1 MKRSPV
7 AVVALA
13 SLFLVPGFALA
24 AELRVEIRQA
34 TPTGPGDPLGE
45 VTISD
50 GPSGAIVKTALKG
63 LPPGPHG
70 FHIHENG
77 SCQPTIENGQP
88 VPAGGAGGHLDPQH
102 TGKHEG
108 PAGNGHLGDLPVLQ
122 VAGDGSATQTLTAPH
137 IKDVGVLHGKSMV
150 IHIGGDNYS
159 DQPQPLGGGGA
170 RIACGVIEWGPFR
183 SARGPSAANNSRIRR
198 VTIVAHE
205 LAPADLVSAWWRGR
219 VYAVTTGVI
228 LITGRRG
235 TWSRCPPRAFDVGSG
250 TLFRQR
256 L

>member
-1 MKRSPV
+1 MKGSPFA
-7 AVVALA
+7 AVVA
-13 SLFLVPGFALA
+13 SFFLVPGFALA
-24 AELRVEIRQA
+24 AELRVEIHQA
-34 TPTGPGDPLGE
+34 TPTGPGDSLGT

-50 GPSGAIVKTALKG
+50 GPNGAIVTTALKG

-77 SCQPTIENGQP
+77 SCQPTTANGQP

-122 VAGDGSATQTLTAPH
+122 VAGNGSAAQTLTAPH
-137 IKDVGVLHGKSMV
+137 IKDVAVLRGRSVV

-170 RIACGVIEWGPFR
+170 RIGCGVVE
-183 SARGPSAANNSRIRR
+183 
-198 VTIVAHE
+198 
-205 LAPADLVSAWWRGR
+205 
-219 VYAVTTGVI
+219 
-228 LITGRRG
+228 
-235 TWSRCPPRAFDVGSG
+235 
-250 TLFRQR
+250 
-256 L
+256 

>member
-1 MKRSPV
+1 MKRSAV
-7 AVVALA
+7 ALIVLA
-13 SLFLVPGFALA
+13 SLFLVPGFAVA

-34 TPTGPGDPLGE
+34 TPTGPGGLLGT

-77 SCQPTIENGQP
+77 SCQPTTENGQP

-122 VAGDGSATQTLTAPH
+122 VAGDGNATQTQIAPH
-137 IKDVGVLHGKSMV
+137 IKDVAVLRGRSVV

-170 RIACGVIEWGPFR
+170 RIACGVIG
-183 SARGPSAANNSRIRR
+183 
-198 VTIVAHE
+198 
-205 LAPADLVSAWWRGR
+205 
-219 VYAVTTGVI
+219 
-228 LITGRRG
+228 
-235 TWSRCPPRAFDVGSG
+235 
-250 TLFRQR
+250 
-256 L
+256 